1 MLSYSLKCRTNTE
14 SKNPKVVRAK
24 SGRIMLLSKCSLC
37 NNKKSKFLKDQ
48 KASGL
53 LGNFGTKIPP
63 IEIPLLGSLLF

>member
-1 MLSYSLKCRTNTE
+1 MLSYCLKCRTNTE

-24 SGRIMLLSKCSLC
+24 SGRIMLFSKCSLC

-48 KASGL
+48 KAGGL
-53 LGNFGTKIPP
+53 LGNFGTKIPS

>member
-24 SGRIMLLSKCSLC
+24 SERIMLLSKCSLC

-53 LGNFGTKIPP
+53 LGNFGTKIPS
-63 IEIPLLGSLLF
+63 IEIP

>member
-53 LGNFGTKIPP
+53 LGNFGTKIPS
-63 IEIPLLGSLLF
+63 IEIPLLDSLLF

>member
-48 KASGL
+48 KVSGL
-53 LGNFGTKIPP
+53 LGNFGTKIPS
-63 IEIPLLGSLLF
+63 IEIPLLDSLLF